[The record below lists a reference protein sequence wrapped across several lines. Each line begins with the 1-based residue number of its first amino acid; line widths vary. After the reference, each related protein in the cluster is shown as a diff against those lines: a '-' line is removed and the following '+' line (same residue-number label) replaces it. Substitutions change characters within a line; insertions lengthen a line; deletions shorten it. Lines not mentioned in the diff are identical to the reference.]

1 MKKSSPVVL
10 HQLSNFAS
18 GLGNSIVMITIPWL
32 ILEETGS
39 PAFAGLV
46 AAISAI
52 PGLIIS
58 PIGGWLVDH
67 VGRRA
72 VSVGADLLSS
82 LAVLAFPIV
91 AFTYGLSSLSILLIA
106 VIGAVF
112 DPAGYTARKTLL
124 ADVAKASEIE
134 LDRLNGIHDGFM
146 GISWILGPAVG
157 AGLISTVG
165 AINSFWVSAGL
176 FVLAALSIVFLRVG
190 NLGKD
195 ARELAE
201 QNGEVTDRSFRIGFQ
216 VLWGDKLLRTITISV
231 LILAAVYLPTET
243 VVLPTYF
250 EELGNPAGLG
260 IVISAL
266 AAGSAIGSFGYG
278 WISKRISRKNLVR
291 MTLIGTAANP
301 GKYVYVKGSDG
312 YTYAFMHL
320 DEIAKLKRGQ
330 KLKVPLATPTTKA
343 KVGHDENVS
352 WQTVEDQYPGILAFG
367 QKVFELVSHWC
378 ESHGNGR
385 LLDFKIEVAYD
396 RDSKEFI
403 LCDEVSPDTCRL
415 CLEMDSE
422 ALMRGKSVEF
432 YDKEFGRQYL
442 ASLGIRALDP
452 ENADDIA
459 RVNLWT
465 PEKDF
470 IDEMHRRLEVGCRI
484 LTGGFSSQE
493 FLRDAIGV

>member
-1 MKKSSPVVL
+1 MRKSTPVIL
-10 HQLSNFAS
+10 HQVSNFAS

-72 VSVGADLLSS
+72 ISVGADLLSS

-91 AFTYGLSSLSILLIA
+91 ALTYGLSSLSILLIA
-106 VIGAVF
+106 VVGAIF

-176 FVLAALSIVFLRVG
+176 FVIAALAIVFLRVG

-195 ARELAE
+195 ARDLAE
-201 QNGEVTDRSFRIGFQ
+201 LNGEVTNKSFKIGFQ
-216 VLWGDKLLRTITISV
+216 VLWNDKLLRTITLSV

-250 EELGNPAGLG
+250 EDLDNPAGLG
-260 IVISAL
+260 IVISGL

-278 WISKRISRKNLVR
+278 WISKRVSRKNLVR
-291 MTLIGTAANP
+291 MTLIGTAVSILPMAFLPPLPVLILSGFALGLSWGPFNP
-301 GKYVYVKGSDG
+301 LISTLIQQRVPADQQGRVFGVQTAVFYAAPPLGMVLAGISVESLGVG
-312 YTYAFMHL
+312 TTYL
-320 DEIAKLKRGQ
+320 
-330 KLKVPLATPTTKA
+330 
-343 KVGHDENVS
+343 
-352 WQTVEDQYPGILAFG
+352 ILAAI
-367 QKVFELVSHWC
+367 LSTTA
-378 ESHGNGR
+378 
-385 LLDFKIEVAYD
+385 LL
-396 RDSKEFI
+396 
-403 LCDEVSPDTCRL
+403 
-415 CLEMDSE
+415 
-422 ALMRGKSVEF
+422 ALLTKS
-432 YDKEFGRQYL
+432 
-442 ASLGIRALDP
+442 
-452 ENADDIA
+452 
-459 RVNLWT
+459 
-465 PEKDF
+465 
-470 IDEMHRRLEVGCRI
+470 
-484 LTGGFSSQE
+484 
-493 FLRDAIGV
+493 LRSNF